1 MKHSSVPKKHKKLL
15 TTNLVVHGEVM
26 NKQYLSFIA
35 HFAVAWF
42 LCTSP
47 VSAQID
53 VDVVSESI
61 VRVRAYDDHK
71 VVIEGSG
78 FVVNE
83 EGYVLTNAHLLE
95 KAEGLTVLSLKTGA
109 EVVAQRVF
117 ASRDMNLALLHVQ
130 GLNLPPLSLSEQGA
144 DVGRAVQTLRFG
156 ATRTVQLSHGTIG
169 TYQDVFGKK
178 SNRPVAHLLQHN
190 ALITAK
196 AFGMPLF
203 NECGDVVA
211 INLPDPG
218 SGSWPFRKAKPKGTI
233 FALRSGDIITAL
245 EDQKIAHTV
254 VETECLSAVERAE
267 RYRKAAADSLKV
279 AKAKADSA
287 SKAAEKAKAQADSVS
302 KAAQKAKVKEKVA
315 RRAAEQA
322 KARADSAEKAVADSL
337 KATKAKADSLKMAK
351 AQADSASKAAADS
364 LKAAKAKAD
373 SLKAVEEKAQAKA
386 DSLKAVEEKTAQ
398 RLQWGIAAGA
408 GLVLLALLGWWLSSR
423 RKKEQLQSAEVRLSE
438 AEQTAEAARQAVANA
453 PQPAPFRCLLEGQ
466 DSTGR
471 PFALTISALA
481 LGDRAGVTLGRSP
494 ANAEFI
500 IDHEEVSR
508 EHVRLTCADGELYAE
523 DLNALNGTK
532 VNGRLLN
539 PREQMLLQNNDRL
552 EIGPVVFTVRLVQE

>member
-1 MKHSSVPKKHKKLL
+1 
-15 TTNLVVHGEVM
+15 M

-35 HFAVAWF
+35 HFTVAWF

-47 VSAQID
+47 VLAQID
-53 VDVVSESI
+53 VDSVAKSI
-61 VRVRAYDDHK
+61 VRVRAYDNHK
-71 VVIEGSG
+71 VVVEGSG

-83 EGYVLTNAHLLE
+83 EGYVLTNAHLIA

-156 ATRTVQLSHGTIG
+156 ATRVVQLSHGTIG
-169 TYQDVFGKK
+169 TYQDVFDKK
-178 SNRPVAHLLQHN
+178 SSRPVAHLLQHN

-203 NECGDVVA
+203 NECGDIVA

-245 EDQKIAHTV
+245 EEQEIAHTV
-254 VETECLSAVERAE
+254 VEAECLSAVERAE
-267 RYRKAAADSLKV
+267 RDRKATADSLKM

-287 SKAAEKAKAQADSVS
+287 SKAAEKAKAQADSIS
-302 KAAQKAKVKEKVA
+302 KAAKKAKAKEKVA

-351 AQADSASKAAADS
+351 ARADSVSKAAADS

-373 SLKAVEEKAQAKA
+373 SLKTVEEKA
-386 DSLKAVEEKTAQ
+386 AQ

-423 RKKEQLQSAEVRLSE
+423 RKKEQLQSAESRLSE
-438 AEQTAEAARQAVANA
+438 AEQTAEAARQAAANA
-453 PQPAPFRCLLEGQ
+453 PQAAPFRCLLEGQ

-508 EHVRLTCADGELYAE
+508 EHVRLTCADGELYVE

>member
-1 MKHSSVPKKHKKLL
+1 
-15 TTNLVVHGEVM
+15 M
-26 NKQYLSFIA
+26 NKQYLSFIG
-35 HFAVAWF
+35 HFAVAWL
-42 LCTSP
+42 LCPSP

-53 VDVVSESI
+53 VAAVSESI
-61 VRVRAYDDHK
+61 VRVRAYDNHK
-71 VVIEGSG
+71 VAVEGSG

-83 EGYVLTNAHLLE
+83 EGHVLTNAHLLA

-109 EVVAQRVF
+109 ELVAQRVF
-117 ASRDMNLALLHVQ
+117 ASRATNLALLHVQ

-144 DVGRAVQTLRFG
+144 AVGRVVQTLRFD
-156 ATRTVQLSHGTIG
+156 ATGGVQLSHGTIG
-169 TYQDVFGKK
+169 TYQDVLGKK
-178 SNRPVAHLLQHN
+178 TSHPVAHLLQHN

-211 INLPDPG
+211 LNRPNP
-218 SGSWPFRKAKPKGTI
+218 SGSWPFRKANPKGTI
-233 FALRSGDIITAL
+233 FALRSGDIIAVL
-245 EDQKIAHTV
+245 EEREIAHTV
-254 VETECLSAVERAE
+254 IEAECLSAVERAE
-267 RYRKAAADSLKV
+267 REKKAATDSLKV
-279 AKAKADSA
+279 AKAR
-287 SKAAEKAKAQADSVS
+287 ADSVRE
-302 KAAQKAKVKEKVA
+302 AAK
-315 RRAAEQA
+315 R
-322 KARADSAEKAVADSL
+322 
-337 KATKAKADSLKMAK
+337 AK
-351 AQADSASKAAADS
+351 AQADSASAAVEKAQAQEKVARQMAERAEARADSASKAVADS
-364 LKAAKAKAD
+364 LQAAE
-373 SLKAVEEKAQAKA
+373 VQAQAKA
-386 DSLKAVEEKTAQ
+386 DSLQAAKEQAAQ
-398 RLQWGIAAGA
+398 RLQWGLAAGA

-423 RKKEQLQSAEVRLSE
+423 RKKAQLQSAEARMSE
-438 AEQTAEAARQAVANA
+438 AEQTAEAARQTAARA

-494 ANAEFI
+494 VNAEFI

-508 EHVRLTCADGELYAE
+508 EHIRLTCADGALYAE

-539 PREQMLLQNNDRL
+539 PGEQVLLQNNDRL

>member
-1 MKHSSVPKKHKKLL
+1 
-15 TTNLVVHGEVM
+15 M
-26 NKQYLSFIA
+26 NKQYLSFVA
-35 HFAVAWF
+35 HFAVACLF
-42 LCTSP
+42 FASP
-47 VSAQID
+47 VAAQID
-53 VDVVSESI
+53 VDVVAESI

-71 VVIEGSG
+71 VVVEGSG

-83 EGYVLTNAHLLE
+83 EGYVLTNAHLIA

-109 EVVAQRVF
+109 EVVAQRAF
-117 ASRDMNLALLHVQ
+117 ASRAMNLALLHVQ
-130 GLNLPPLSLSEQGA
+130 GLNLPSLSLSEQGA
-144 DVGRAVQTLRFG
+144 DVGRAVQTLRFDAAG
-156 ATRTVQLSHGTIG
+156 DVRLSHGTIG
-169 TYQDVFGKK
+169 TYQDVFDKK
-178 SNRPVAHLLQHN
+178 SSRPVAHLLQHN
-190 ALITAK
+190 ALITAQ

-233 FALRSGDIITAL
+233 FALHSGDIITAL
-245 EDQKIAHTV
+245 KEREIVHIV
-254 VETECLSAVERAE
+254 VEAECLSAVERTE
-267 RYRKAAADSLKV
+267 RDRKAAADSLKV

-287 SKAAEKAKAQADSVS
+287 SKAAKKAKA
-302 KAAQKAKVKEKVA
+302 KEKVA

-322 KARADSAEKAVADSL
+322 KARADSAEKAI
-337 KATKAKADSLKMAK
+337 ADSLKMAK
-351 AQADSASKAAADS
+351 ARADSASKAAADS
-364 LKAAKAKAD
+364 LKA
-373 SLKAVEEKAQAKA
+373 VEEKA
-386 DSLKAVEEKTAQ
+386 AQ

-423 RKKEQLQSAEVRLSE
+423 RKKAQLQSAEVRLSE
-438 AEQTAEAARQAVANA
+438 AEQTAEAARQAAANA

-539 PREQMLLQNNDRL
+539 PREQVLLQNNDRL

>member
-1 MKHSSVPKKHKKLL
+1 
-15 TTNLVVHGEVM
+15 M
-26 NKQYLSFIA
+26 NKQYLSFIV
-35 HFAVAWF
+35 HFVVAWF

-47 VSAQID
+47 VLAQID

-61 VRVRAYDDHK
+61 VRVRAYDNHK
-71 VVIEGSG
+71 VVVEGSG

-83 EGYVLTNAHLLE
+83 KGYVLTNAHLLE
-95 KAEGLTVLSLKTGA
+95 KAAGLTVLSMKTGA

-144 DVGRAVQTLRFG
+144 DVGRVVQTLRFG
-156 ATRTVQLSHGTIG
+156 ATGAVQLSHGTIG
-169 TYQDVFGKK
+169 TYQDILGKK
-178 SNRPVAHLLQHN
+178 ASRPVAHLLQHN
-190 ALITAK
+190 ALINAQ

-211 INLPDPG
+211 INLPDPS

-233 FALRSGDIITAL
+233 FALRSGDIIAAL
-245 EDQKIAHTV
+245 EDQEIAHTV
-254 VETECLSAVERAE
+254 VEAECLSAVERAE
-267 RYRKAAADSLKV
+267 RDRKAAADSLKV
-279 AKAKADSA
+279 AKAKVDSASKVAEKAKAKADSV
-287 SKAAEKAKAQADSVS
+287 SKAAEKAKT
-302 KAAQKAKVKEKVA
+302 KEKVA
-315 RRAAEQA
+315 RRTAERA
-322 KARADSAEKAVADSL
+322 KARADSASKAVADSL
-337 KATKAKADSLKMAK
+337 KTAQAKADSLKMAK
-351 AQADSASKAAADS
+351 ARADSASKATADSLKAVQAQADS
-364 LKAAKAKAD
+364 LKAAEVQAQAQAD
-373 SLKAVEEKAQAKA
+373 SLKAVEEKA
-386 DSLKAVEEKTAQ
+386 AQ
-398 RLQWGIAAGA
+398 RLKWGIAAGA

-423 RKKEQLQSAEVRLSE
+423 RKKEQLQSAESRLSE
-438 AEQTAEAARQAVANA
+438 AEQTAEAARQAAANA

-539 PREQMLLQNNDRL
+539 PREQVLLQNNDRL

>member
-1 MKHSSVPKKHKKLL
+1 MS
-15 TTNLVVHGEVM
+15 
-26 NKQYLSFIA
+26 KQYLSSIV

-47 VSAQID
+47 VSAQVD

-61 VRVRAYDDHK
+61 VWVRAYDDHK
-71 VVIEGSG
+71 VVVEGSG

-156 ATRTVQLSHGTIG
+156 ATGAVQLSHGTIG
-169 TYQDVFGKK
+169 TYQDILDKK
-178 SNRPVAHLLQHN
+178 TSRPVAHLLQHN
-190 ALITAK
+190 ALIAAK

-245 EDQKIAHTV
+245 EEQEIAHTV

-267 RYRKAAADSLKV
+267 RDRKAAADSLKM
-279 AKAKADSA
+279 AKAQADSA

-302 KAAQKAKVKEKVA
+302 KAAKKAKAKEKVA

-322 KARADSAEKAVADSL
+322 KTRADSASKAATDSL

-364 LKAAKAKAD
+364 LKVAKAKAD
-373 SLKAVEEKAQAKA
+373 SLKAVEEKA
-386 DSLKAVEEKTAQ
+386 AQ

-408 GLVLLALLGWWLSSR
+408 GLVLLVLLGWWLSSR
-423 RKKEQLQSAEVRLSE
+423 RKKEQLQSAECRVSE
-438 AEQTAEAARQAVANA
+438 AEQTAEAARQAAADA
-453 PQPAPFRCLLEGQ
+453 PQAAPFRCLLEGQ

-508 EHVRLTCADGELYAE
+508 EHVRLTCADGEFYAE

-539 PREQMLLQNNDRL
+539 SREQVLLQNNDRL

>member
-1 MKHSSVPKKHKKLL
+1 
-15 TTNLVVHGEVM
+15 M
-26 NKQYLSFIA
+26 NNQYLSFIG
-35 HFAVAWF
+35 HFAVVWF
-42 LCTSP
+42 LCASP

-71 VVIEGSG
+71 VVVEGSG

-109 EVVAQRVF
+109 EVVAQRTF

-156 ATRTVQLSHGTIG
+156 ATGAVQLSHGTIG
-169 TYQDVFGKK
+169 TYQDILGKK
-178 SNRPVAHLLQHN
+178 TSRPVAHLLQHN

-245 EDQKIAHTV
+245 EEREIAHTV
-254 VETECLSAVERAE
+254 VEAECLSAVERAE
-267 RYRKAAADSLKV
+267 RDRKAAADSLKV

-302 KAAQKAKVKEKVA
+302 KAAKKAKAKEKVA

-322 KARADSAEKAVADSL
+322 KARADSASKAAADSL
-337 KATKAKADSLKMAK
+337 KATKTKADSLKMAK
-351 AQADSASKAAADS
+351 ARADSASKVAADS
-364 LKAAKAKAD
+364 LKAAKTKAD
-373 SLKAVEEKAQAKA
+373 SLKTVEEKAQAKA
-386 DSLKAVEEKTAQ
+386 DSLKVVEEKAAQ

-423 RKKEQLQSAEVRLSE
+423 RKKEQLQSAESRLSE
-438 AEQTAEAARQAVANA
+438 AEQTAEAARQAAAKA

-500 IDHEEVSR
+500 VDHEEVSR
-508 EHVRLTCADGELYAE
+508 EHVRLTCADGEFYAE

-539 PREQMLLQNNDRL
+539 SREQVLLQNNDRL

>member
-1 MKHSSVPKKHKKLL
+1 
-15 TTNLVVHGEVM
+15 M
-26 NKQYLSFIA
+26 NKQYLSFIV

-47 VSAQID
+47 VLAQID
-53 VDVVSESI
+53 VDAVSESI
-61 VRVRAYDDHK
+61 VRVRAYDNHK
-71 VVIEGSG
+71 VAVEGGG
-78 FVVNE
+78 FVINE
-83 EGYVLTNAHLLE
+83 KGYVLTNAHLIE
-95 KAEGLTVLSLKTGA
+95 KAEALTVLSLKTGA

-144 DVGRAVQTLRFG
+144 DVGRVVQTLRFG
-156 ATRTVQLSHGTIG
+156 ATGAIQLSHGTIG
-169 TYQDVFGKK
+169 TYQDILGKK
-178 SNRPVAHLLQHN
+178 TSRPIAHLLQHN
-190 ALITAK
+190 ALITAE

-211 INLPDPG
+211 INMPDPG
-218 SGSWPFRKAKPKGTI
+218 SVSWPFRKAKPRGTI
-233 FALRSGDIITAL
+233 FALRSGDVIAAL
-245 EDQKIAHTV
+245 EDQEIAHTV
-254 VETECLSAVERAE
+254 VEAECLSVVERAE
-267 RYRKAAADSLKV
+267 RDRKAATDSLKV
-279 AKAKADSA
+279 AKAQADSA
-287 SKAAEKAKAQADSVS
+287 GKAAKKAKAQADSAS
-302 KAAQKAKVKEKVA
+302 EAAKKAKAKEKVT
-315 RRAAEQA
+315 RRAAERA
-322 KARADSAEKAVADSL
+322 KARADSAKKEAADSL
-337 KATKAKADSLKMAK
+337 QAAKAKADSLKMAK
-351 AQADSASKAAADS
+351 AWADSAGKAVADS

-373 SLKAVEEKAQAKA
+373 SLKMAKAWADSASKSVA
-386 DSLKAVEEKTAQ
+386 DSLKAAEEKAAQ

-423 RKKEQLQSAEVRLSE
+423 RKKEQLQSAESRLSE
-438 AEQTAEAARQAVANA
+438 AEQTAEAARQAAANA

-481 LGDRAGVTLGRSP
+481 LSERAGVTLGRSP
-494 ANAEFI
+494 TNAEFI

-508 EHVRLTCADGELYAE
+508 EHVRLTCADGQLYAE

-539 PREQMLLQNNDRL
+539 PREQVLLQNNDRL
-552 EIGPVVFTVRLVQE
+552 EIGPVVFSVRLVQE

>member
-1 MKHSSVPKKHKKLL
+1 MS
-15 TTNLVVHGEVM
+15 
-26 NKQYLSFIA
+26 KQYLSSIV
-35 HFAVAWF
+35 HFAVAWL

-71 VVIEGSG
+71 VVVEGSG

-83 EGYVLTNAHLLE
+83 KGYVLTNAHLLE

-117 ASRDMNLALLHVQ
+117 ASRDMNLALLYVQ

-156 ATRTVQLSHGTIG
+156 AAGDVRLSHGTIG

-178 SNRPVAHLLQHN
+178 SSRPVAHLLQHN

-245 EDQKIAHTV
+245 EEQEIAHTV
-254 VETECLSAVERAE
+254 VEAECLSAVERAE
-267 RYRKAAADSLKV
+267 RDRKAAADSLKM
-279 AKAKADSA
+279 AKAQADSA

-302 KAAQKAKVKEKVA
+302 KAAKKAKAKEKVA

-322 KARADSAEKAVADSL
+322 KARADSASKAAADSL
-337 KATKAKADSLKMAK
+337 KATKAKTDSLKMAK
-351 AQADSASKAAADS
+351 ARADSASKAAADS
-364 LKAAKAKAD
+364 LKVAKAKAD
-373 SLKAVEEKAQAKA
+373 SLKAVKEKAQAKA
-386 DSLKAVEEKTAQ
+386 DSLKAVEEKAAQ

-423 RKKEQLQSAEVRLSE
+423 RKKEQLQSAESRLSE
-438 AEQTAEAARQAVANA
+438 AEQTAEAARQAAANA

-508 EHVRLTCADGELYAE
+508 EHVRLTCADGEFYAE

-539 PREQMLLQNNDRL
+539 SREQVLLQNNDRL
-552 EIGPVVFTVRLVQE
+552 EIGPVVFTVRLV

>member
-1 MKHSSVPKKHKKLL
+1 M
-15 TTNLVVHGEVM
+15 
-26 NKQYLSFIA
+26 KQYLFFVA
-35 HFAVAWF
+35 HFAAAWL

-71 VVIEGSG
+71 VAVEGSG
-78 FVVNE
+78 FVVDE
-83 EGYVLTNAHLLE
+83 KGHVLTNAHLIA

-109 EVVAQRVF
+109 ELVAQKVF
-117 ASRDMNLALLHVQ
+117 ASRATNLALLHVQ

-144 DVGRAVQTLRFG
+144 AVGRAVQTLRFG
-156 ATRTVQLSHGTIG
+156 AAGKVRLSHGTIG
-169 TYQDVFGKK
+169 TYQDLRDKK
-178 SNRPVAHLLQHN
+178 TSRPIAHLLQHN
-190 ALITAK
+190 ALITAQ

-211 INLPDPG
+211 INLPDPS
-218 SGSWPFRKAKPKGTI
+218 SGSWPFRKAKPQGAI
-233 FALRSGDIITAL
+233 FALRSGDIIAVL
-245 EDQKIAHTV
+245 EDREVAHTV
-254 VETECLSAVERAE
+254 VEAECLSAIERAE
-267 RYRKAAADSLKV
+267 RDRKATADSLQA

-287 SKAAEKAKAQADSVS
+287 SQAAKKAKAQERA
-302 KAAQKAKVKEKVA
+302 A

-322 KARADSAEKAVADSL
+322 KAHADSAKKAVADSL
-337 KATKAKADSLKMAK
+337 QAAKAKTDSLKMAK
-351 AQADSASKAAADS
+351 AYADSASKAAADS
-364 LKAAKAKAD
+364 LKTAKAKAD
-373 SLKAVEEKAQAKA
+373 SASKATA
-386 DSLKAVEEKTAQ
+386 DSLKAAQAHADSLQAAEEKAAQ
-398 RLQWGIAAGA
+398 QLQWGLVAGA
-408 GLVLLALLGWWLSSR
+408 GLVLLALLGWWLSAR
-423 RKKEQLQSAEVRLSE
+423 RKQKQLQEAEGRASE
-438 AEQTAEAARQAVANA
+438 AEQTAEAAHQAAANA

-466 DSTGR
+466 DPTGR
-471 PFALTISALA
+471 PFALTLSALA
-481 LGDRAGVTLGRSP
+481 LSERAGVTLGRSP

-539 PREQMLLQNNDRL
+539 PRQQVLLQNNDRL
-552 EIGPVVFTVRLVQE
+552 EVGPVVFTVRLVQE